1 MSAEPTH
8 HIVAV
13 EDPVARAQTEAL
25 SNMVP
30 EMVKTAVA
38 ESFSHGL
45 LSTEEREWVRLACKR
60 EARRE
65 KFQLAVIEKSL
76 AGLVIAI
83 VLGVG
88 AWVLIAIGER
98 LDAHGF
104 TGTRK

>member
-13 EDPVARAQTEAL
+13 EDPVARAQIEAL

-30 EMVKTAVA
+30 EMVKSAVA
-38 ESFSHGL
+38 EAFSSGL

-65 KFQLAVIEKSL
+65 AFQRAVIEKTL
-76 AGLVIAI
+76 AGLLLAAV
-83 VLGVG
+83 VGVG
-88 AWVLIAIGER
+88 AWLAGVFGEYMT
-98 LDAHGF
+98 LHGWK
-104 TGTRK
+104 R